1 MTEAP
6 AGTRLVDP
14 TEDTDAMFRRTA
26 QRNPVARSRLQ
37 AALFA
42 VLLALAVAP
51 GAVAQPRET
60 TKPSPKKGAIGSD
73 VVAKT
78 LPNGLR
84 VIVWPD
90 HDIPNVAVYI
100 WHKVGSRNE
109 HNGITGLSHFFEHM
123 MFLGSKNY
131 PGGEF
136 DRVMEGNGGAN
147 NAYTTQDVTV
157 YSDWF
162 AKSALDLVLEMEA
175 DRMCC
180 LTFDSTSVRSEREVV
195 YSERRTSV
203 DNNNQQF
210 LDESVEATVFEA
222 HPYQIPT
229 IGWPSD
235 IERWTMADLKE
246 YFRIYY
252 APNNAVLVVVGDVT
266 GPEVMA
272 IMDKYFTSIPAQP
285 PPPEVRTV
293 EPPQMGERRVE
304 IRRPAPVPLLE
315 VAYHAGAANGPDAEV
330 EELLDMILTAGE
342 SSRLYQRLV
351 DRDRVAVDVGSGLQR
366 GFDPGMYAFYVTVVP
381 DKGLAA
387 AEASLLDELARVAKD
402 GVTEAEL
409 QKAKTIRLASY
420 WRSLKTIDDKASE
433 LGRYETM
440 RGDYRM
446 LFTAPARYEKV
457 TRQKVRE
464 VAQRIFNEKNRTVGT
479 LVPEDEPE
487 ANGKSSSAARKGKP

>member
-1 MTEAP
+1 MTGTP

-14 TEDTDAMFRRTA
+14 TEDWDAVFRRMA
-26 QRNPVARSRLQ
+26 QGNPLARLRPL
-37 AALFA
+37 AALVA
-42 VLLALAVAP
+42 ALLALAPLAS
-51 GAVAQPRET
+51 AQPRET
-60 TKPSPKKGAIGSD
+60 AKPTPKKGAIGSD

-131 PGGEF
+131 PSGEF

-162 AKSALDLVLEMEA
+162 AKSALDLVLKMEA

-210 LDESVEATVFEA
+210 LDESVYATVFEA

-252 APNNAVLVVVGDVT
+252 APNNAALVVVGDVT
-266 GPEVMA
+266 APEVMA
-272 IMDKYFTSIPAQP
+272 IMDKYFAGIPAQP
-285 PPPEVRTV
+285 PPPEVRTI
-293 EPPQMGERRVE
+293 EPPQLGERRVE

-315 VAYHAGAANGPDAEV
+315 VAYHAGAASGPDAEA
-330 EELLDMILTAGE
+330 EELLDMILTVGE

-387 AEASLLDELARVAKD
+387 AEASLLDELAHVAKD

-457 TRQKVRE
+457 TRQKVQE
-464 VAQRIFNEKNRTVGT
+464 VAQRIFAEKNRTVGT

-487 ANGKSSSAARKGKP
+487 ASAKGSSAARKGKP